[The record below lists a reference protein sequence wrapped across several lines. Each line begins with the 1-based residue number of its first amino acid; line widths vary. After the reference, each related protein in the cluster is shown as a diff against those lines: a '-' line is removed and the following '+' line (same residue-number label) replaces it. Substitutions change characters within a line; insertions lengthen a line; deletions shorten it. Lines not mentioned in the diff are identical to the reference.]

1 MSSSVISTHSGDK
14 INNSELT
21 GVYHHPQLLKFNWGS
36 MSRSNFEIQDNTS
49 KIVCLMDTIK
59 YYRNQQTASIHSTIL
74 IHPFSQSDANSQSDP
89 DSKLRKNTEC
99 V

>member
-36 MSRSNFEIQDNTS
+36 MSRGNFEIQDN
-49 KIVCLMDTIK
+49 KIFLMVIISNITEI
-59 YYRNQQTASIHSTIL
+59 NQLFWYIPHFL
-74 IHPFSQSDANSQSDP
+74 Y
-89 DSKLRKNTEC
+89 
-99 V
+99 

>member
-1 MSSSVISTHSGDK
+1 MSSVVISAHSGDK

-21 GVYHHPQLLKFNWGS
+21 GVYHHPWLLKFNWGS
-36 MSRSNFEIQDNTS
+36 TSRGNFEIQDNM
-49 KIVCLMDTIK
+49 IFLMVAVSNITEI
-59 YYRNQQTASIHSTIL
+59 NQLFRYIPHFYIR
-74 IHPFSQSDANSQSDP
+74 PFSQSDANSQSDP